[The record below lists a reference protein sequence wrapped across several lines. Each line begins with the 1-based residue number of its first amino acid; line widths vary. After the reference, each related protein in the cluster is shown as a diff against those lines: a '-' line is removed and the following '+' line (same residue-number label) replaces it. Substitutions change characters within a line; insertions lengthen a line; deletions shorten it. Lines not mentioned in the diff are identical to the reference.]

1 MKNFRNIIINSSILF
16 VCASV
21 LQMTLHELGHFAA
34 AILIH
39 AKNVTLHHNYVST
52 ETADMSLSGAI
63 FYAAAGPLVSLLI
76 GVCFHLVC
84 SLQKKR
90 DMLFLFNL
98 YLAVFGYIAFFG
110 YLMVAPFFTYGDT
123 GYIFKALNFPM
134 WLTIGIAIMGGVALY
149 TLMCKLI
156 RFFVEMGTGN
166 MISDKQ
172 SRRTFMSSLVQY
184 PLYIGIVITTLL
196 NLPTPTM
203 LSLIYPAF
211 SPFSIMW
218 AYGRGLSKGYPADK
232 MSADVSGIN
241 SIQPVWII
249 ILFLIIVMNRLLVY
263 GIVVH

>member
-21 LQMTLHELGHFAA
+21 LQMTLHELGHFVA

-52 ETADMSLSGAI
+52 ETTDMSLPGSV
-63 FYAAAGPLVSLLI
+63 FYAAAGPFVSLLI
-76 GVCFHLVC
+76 GAGFHFVC

-90 DMLFLFNL
+90 NMLFLFNL
-98 YLAVFGYIAFFG
+98 YMAVFGYIAFFG

-134 WLTIGIAIMGGVALY
+134 WLTIGIAAMGGVILYAL
-149 TLMCKLI
+149 TLKLI
-156 RFFVEMGTGN
+156 RFFVELGTN
-166 MISDKQ
+166 NIIVEKQ
-172 SRRTFMSSLVQY
+172 SRRIFMSSLIHY

-196 NLPTPTM
+196 NLPVPTA
-203 LSLIYPAF
+203 LSLIYPIF
-211 SPFSIMW
+211 SPFTIMW
-218 AYGRGLSKGYPADK
+218 AYGKGLSKDYPADK
-232 MSADVSGIN
+232 MNTDINGI
-241 SIQPVWII
+241 SRIQPVWLI
-249 ILFLIIVMNRLLVY
+249 ILFLMIVINRFLVY